1 MDVIQF
7 ISLFLYRIRYRML
20 WGSLIVTALV
30 IYFTQFLPFSYTVN
44 SSIYAGVT
52 NASAVTEE
60 SFNFFSINS
69 TFDNIIN
76 IGKSKGTLE
85 KVSVRLLAT
94 CLVHGDENK
103 DTPYLLAKHYR
114 QLIKTHR
121 KRFLHW
127 LTASRSAKPPK
138 TCSNT
143 ASPTKVISY
152 SPSSVGLQV
161 LSSVIMH

>member
-7 ISLFLYRIRYRML
+7 IPQFLYRIRYRLL

-44 SSIYAGVT
+44 SNIYAGVT
-52 NASAVTEE
+52 NASSVTEE
-60 SFNFFSINS
+60 RSDYFSINS

-94 CLVHGDENK
+94 CLVHGNEGK
-103 DTPYLLAKHYR
+103 DTPYILS
-114 QLIKTHR
+114 LIH
-121 KRFLHW
+121 
-127 LTASRSAKPPK
+127 
-138 TCSNT
+138 
-143 ASPTKVISY
+143 I
-152 SPSSVGLQV
+152 
-161 LSSVIMH
+161 